1 MIHAQQE
8 SMMMYEALCQSAV
21 DLRIR
26 KENEF
31 ND

>member
-21 DLRIR
+21 DLRIH